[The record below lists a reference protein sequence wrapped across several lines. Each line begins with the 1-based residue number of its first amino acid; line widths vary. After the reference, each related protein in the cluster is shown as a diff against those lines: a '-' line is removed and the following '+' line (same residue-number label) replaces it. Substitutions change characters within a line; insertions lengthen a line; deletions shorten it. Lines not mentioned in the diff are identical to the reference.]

1 MDISRDQNAWRHQNI
16 KTDNISSKSVEQFKY
31 LWTKL
36 MN

>member
-1 MDISRDQNAWRHQNI
+1 MDISRDQNAWRHKNI
-16 KTDNISSKSVEQFKY
+16 KIDTGFSERVNKFKY